1 MSVTSFPLLVPA
13 HRFKPFYVFGG
24 VIRLSKRLGMS
35 PGRVTPK
42 RARMLLGGLTQGLD
56 EHLIPR
62 VLQQMQGCHEASRG
76 IEEGRCEVRGGKRI
90 VNRLKNIED

>member
-1 MSVTSFPLLVPA
+1 
-13 HRFKPFYVFGG
+13 
-24 VIRLSKRLGMS
+24 
-35 PGRVTPK
+35 
-42 RARMLLGGLTQGLD
+42 MLLEGLTQGLD

-62 VLQQMQGCHEASRG
+62 VLQQMQGGHEDSRG